1 MDRRRATIS
10 SLSVLILGVIL
21 FFVAC
26 THASDTVEMC
36 SYISELNELQI
47 SVECLETVA
56 GFEHYYYLGPRE
68 FMAKLQRV
76 ERRVKKRR
84 WLTEEE
90 DLLWVMV
97 RDKMRTMVLEGI
109 TREFLPKSGMPATCA
124 IVRALGFRY
133 GFCTYLYLIGL
144 TSDHDDMHNDHDDMY
159 NYDDDDDDDMYSEH
173 YFSARIFSFFYRS
186 IFGKGRTKNT
196 TKPTPTPTLTPT
208 PTVSPRTR
216 IKPKP
221 IAKSFG
227 NRQVTLVVH
236 LNLFN
241 MECNPA
247 ALQALCSEYVRF
259 CFFPSL
265 SLHST

>member
-90 DLLWVMV
+90 DLLWVM
-97 RDKMRTMVLEGI
+97 TMMMI
-109 TREFLPKSGMPATCA
+109 C
-124 IVRALGFRY
+124 
-133 GFCTYLYLIGL
+133 
-144 TSDHDDMHNDHDDMY
+144 
-159 NYDDDDDDDMYSEH
+159 
-173 YFSARIFSFFYRS
+173 
-186 IFGKGRTKNT
+186 
-196 TKPTPTPTLTPT
+196 
-208 PTVSPRTR
+208 TVSTIFLRAYSRFFTAVSSVKAVQKTPRN
-216 IKPKP
+216 PP
-221 IAKSFG
+221 
-227 NRQVTLVVH
+227 QH
-236 LNLFN
+236 LPLPRPLLF
-241 MECNPA
+241 
-247 ALQALCSEYVRF
+247 LQEQE
-259 CFFPSL
+259 
-265 SLHST
+265 

>member
-144 TSDHDDMHNDHDDMY
+144 TSETMTM
-159 NYDDDDDDDMYSEH
+159 MM
-173 YFSARIFSFFYRS
+173 IC
-186 IFGKGRTKNT
+186 
-196 TKPTPTPTLTPT
+196 
-208 PTVSPRTR
+208 TVSTIFLRAYSRFFTAVSSVKAVQKTPRN
-216 IKPKP
+216 PP
-221 IAKSFG
+221 
-227 NRQVTLVVH
+227 QH
-236 LNLFN
+236 LPLPRPLLF
-241 MECNPA
+241 
-247 ALQALCSEYVRF
+247 LQEQE
-259 CFFPSL
+259 
-265 SLHST
+265 